1 MTDLELIAQLEG
13 KIQQLPPQMAIE
25 VNDYVDFLL
34 QKYRT
39 GSSSLT
45 TPDEIWNVALQR
57 QQAILQQVDFTWD
70 DEDSRA
76 IEQAQAEMKQ
86 WNIQIF

>member
-45 TPDEIWNVALQR
+45 PDELWNIALQR

-86 WNIQIF
+86 WNIQTF